1 MQNPFEINPI
11 KHFQFEGQTW
21 TAKIPNPKEGRLIDV
36 EVSKRLNGA
45 SIDSLPIQTYNYT
58 SMCVTLNFVL
68 KEVPYEYK
76 QVKDWEEYPDMKFVI
91 DLYSEYDKQNENF
104 YKELEELK
112 KNRLSNGRN
121 FGGGLS
127 QSQIQSNSGFVGDV
141 SSAENSGYAIGN
153 ASGFVGD
160 GTPLQADRTFERVGK
175 VESVTSSSQRYGG

>member
-76 QVKDWEEYPDMKFVI
+76 QVRDWEEYPDMKFVI
-91 DLYSEYDKQNENF
+91 DLYAEYDKQNELF

-121 FGGGLS
+121 SGGGLS
-127 QSQIQSNSGFVGDV
+127 ASQVQSNTGSV
-141 SSAENSGYAIGN
+141 SNVSPTENSGYAVSD
-153 ASGFVGD
+153 ASGSDSNGAS
-160 GTPLQADRTFERVGK
+160 LQTNRTFERVGK
-175 VESVTSSSQRYGG
+175 VESVTNPSQRYGG